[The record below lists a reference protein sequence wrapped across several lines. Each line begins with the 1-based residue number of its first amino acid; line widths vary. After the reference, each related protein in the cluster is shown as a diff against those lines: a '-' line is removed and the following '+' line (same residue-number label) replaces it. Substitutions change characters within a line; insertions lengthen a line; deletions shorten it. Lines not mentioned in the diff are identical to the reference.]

1 MITLLNLLSSL
12 ALLVWGTHIVRSDIL
27 HVYGAQLRR
36 ILSTSVTRRRN
47 AFLAGVGVTS
57 LVQSSNATAVIV
69 SSFVANGLVGLTPAL
84 AIMLGADVGTA
95 LMTGVLSFD
104 LSWVSPLFIFCGV
117 VVYLSRRQTRV
128 GRIGRAAIGLGLI
141 LLALHLIGE
150 ATRPMTESAGIGVL
164 FSSLTGDTLLDVLI
178 GAVFAIV
185 TYSSLAAVLLA
196 ATLAASDVIT
206 LKVALCMVIGAN
218 LGSGVLAL
226 VGASRQNAAG
236 RRVGLGSMLFR
247 LSGAILVL
255 PFMSYLSNWVLYVT
269 GDVRAGIVGF
279 HVIYNTVRCGL
290 LLPMVP
296 YMARFCTVVMPTVT
310 KDSDPLRARHLDP
323 AAIDTPTLALANA
336 AREVLRI
343 GDIIENM
350 LTGLLPV
357 IRENDLARARRIR
370 KLDDDVDKLYAEV
383 KKYLALVSREDL
395 DEKEIRRWTD
405 IITLTINLEQA
416 GDIIERI
423 VSGIESKKIAK
434 QRTFSTAGMT
444 EVCELHARLLSSLRL
459 GLSVFLTNDLK
470 SAQRLLAEKEA
481 FRDLERAYAKAH
493 LLRFAGQTQQSIETS
508 SLHLDLISDMK
519 RLHSLFCAT
528 AYPVLD
534 AAGLLRQSRMRAEQA
549 AMPGVLP
556 DLVPEATTPQ
566 PDLVDETC
574 LEANRDLNPDVGP
587 NSDLPKVS

>member
-1 MITLLNLLSSL
+1 MITLLNLISAL
-12 ALLVWGTHIVRSDIL
+12 ALLVWGTHIVRSDVL

-36 ILSTSVTRRRN
+36 ILSTSVAKRHN

-69 SSFVANGLVGLTPAL
+69 SSFVASGLVGLTPAL

-104 LSWVSPLFIFCGV
+104 LSWVSPLLIFCGV
-117 VVYLSRRQTRV
+117 VVYLGKRQTPV
-128 GRIGRAAIGLGLI
+128 GRVGRAAIGLGLI
-141 LLALHLIGE
+141 LLALELISA
-150 ATRPMTESAGIGVL
+150 ATRPMTEAAGIGVL
-164 FSSLTGDTLLDVLI
+164 FSSLTGDILLDVVI
-178 GAVFAIV
+178 GALFAIV

-196 ATLAASDVIT
+196 ATLAASGVIT
-206 LKVALCMVIGAN
+206 LEVALCMVIGAN

-247 LSGAILVL
+247 LSGAVVVL
-255 PFMSYLSNWVLYVT
+255 PFMDYLPALVTYVT
-269 GDVRAGIVGF
+269 GDVRAATVGF
-279 HVIYNTVRCGL
+279 HVVYNTVRCAL
-290 LLPMVP
+290 LLPLIAP
-296 YMARFCTVVMPTVT
+296 MARLCTFLMPSVA
-310 KDSDPLRARHLDP
+310 KDNDALRPRHLDP

-357 IRENDLARARRIR
+357 IRNNDLARAKRIR

-383 KKYLALVSREDL
+383 KKYLARVSQENL
-395 DEKEIRRWTD
+395 DDIEIRRWTD

-434 QRTFSTAGMT
+434 QRTFSAEGMS
-444 EVCELHARLLSSLRL
+444 EVCELHARLVSSLRL
-459 GLSVFLTNDLK
+459 GLSVFLTNDLP

-481 FRDLERAYAKAH
+481 FRDLERAYAKTH

-534 AAGLLRQSRMRAEQA
+534 AAGLLRSSRMRRQQA
-549 AMPGVLP
+549 N
-556 DLVPEATTPQ
+556 
-566 PDLVDETC
+566 VDP
-574 LEANRDLNPDVGP
+574 AIDVTQ
-587 NSDLPKVS
+587 